1 MRNTL
6 AGKFTGDSESSRYFA
21 RNSSARK
28 KKNKYNKEY
37 HATAKRKRYRAALNK
52 VNRNGSSVKGDGK
65 DASHTKDGRVVME
78 SASVN
83 RARNGKNGK
92 STRK

>member
-1 MRNTL
+1 MRNKL

-21 RNSSARK
+21 RNTAARK

-37 HATAKRKRYRAALNK
+37 HSSPGRKKYRAELNK
-52 VNRNGSSVKGDGK
+52 INRSGKSVKGDGK
-65 DASHTKDGRVVME
+65 DVSHTSTGGTTLEK
-78 SASVN
+78 ASVN

-92 STRK
+92 GTTR